1 VPVSVMGFSR
11 EKYAYVWT
19 GGGGGGF
26 CGVILFV

>member
-26 CGVILFV
+26 VGLL